1 MKTTVLPFACSL
13 SFFALIFTVCGKVAL
28 NNKICFSVQHV
39 AKIFSMVGKKKSSK
53 SLSASSMDIILHCD
67 KSAIW
72 RSAKSQTRPG
82 VPTSTW
88 TGVSRRKISSS

>member
-1 MKTTVLPFACSL
+1 MLAL
-13 SFFALIFTVCGKVAL
+13 FFALIFTVCGKVAL

-88 TGVSRRKISSS
+88 TGVSRRKISSGI